1 MLHISTAPPLL
12 VSGPSDQALFHS
24 TQISLSCVFE
34 GIPAPMVTWR
44 YLRFDQTEPIVLSNS
59 DKYQTNSSTNREEGA
74 VYYTT
79 ISILEFTSTSVAD
92 AGMYTCSADNGVIN
106 LIGAVT
112 NATGLL
118 YFQENG
124 ESCRKI
130 FGHV

>member
-1 MLHISTAPPLL
+1 MLHISTAPPVL
-12 VSGPSDQALFHS
+12 VTGPSDQALFQS
-24 TQISLSCVFE
+24 TQINMSCVFE

-44 YLRFDQTEPIVLSNS
+44 YLPFDQTEPIILFNG
-59 DKYQTNSSTNREEGA
+59 DKYQTNNSREEGA
-74 VYYTT
+74 VYY
-79 ISILEFTSTSVAD
+79 SFLEFTSTSVAD

-124 ESCRKI
+124 ELTCMN
-130 FGHV
+130 V